1 MEVIVDARGVPSVAE
16 LEMTVVATDGVET
29 LTIEAVITY
38 HIDRWD
44 DVGPIEPPR
53 PPGGEASVA
62 TGS

>member
-1 MEVIVDARGVPSVAE
+1 VAE
-16 LEMTVVATDGVET
+16 LEMTVVATDGVDT
-29 LTIEAVITY
+29 LTINALVTY

-53 PPGGEASVA
+53 PPGGEASVS